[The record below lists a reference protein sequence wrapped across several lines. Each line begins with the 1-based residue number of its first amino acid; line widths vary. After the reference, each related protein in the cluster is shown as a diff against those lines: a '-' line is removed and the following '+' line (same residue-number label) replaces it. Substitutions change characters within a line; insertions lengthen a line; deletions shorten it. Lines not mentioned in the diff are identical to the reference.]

1 MTVLSDEEIAQR
13 LTAIYFEEI
22 ARRGF
27 KRKLDLDSV
36 INTYLYIITRLQ
48 RKESICQKVEESVKR
63 LEDDLSNETRE
74 ELFPMGR

>member
-1 MTVLSDEEIAQR
+1 MLSDEEVAQR

-36 INTYLYIITRLQ
+36 INTYLYILSKLQ
-48 RKESICQKVEESVKR
+48 KKEAICLKVEESVKE
-63 LEDDLSNETRE
+63 LEADLPNETKE
-74 ELFPMGR
+74 ELFPDIK